1 MYLTKNQA
9 TPTTPTYIV
18 TADSCDPLKVH
29 IEVQGDYH
37 QAMFYAKVLR
47 RAFRQ
52 VEVTSADTGE
62 VMMSHYESDEIF
74 NPSVPYHIALME
86 LELTVEKQKTR

>member
-9 TPTTPTYIV
+9 TPTTQTYIV

-29 IEVQGDYH
+29 IEVQGNYH

-74 NPSVPYHIALME
+74 KPTVPYHIALME
-86 LELTVEKQKTR
+86 LELTVEAQKTR